1 MISAVS
7 LVIPCH
13 NPSYNL
19 EKLTNNIQLWSQ
31 LPQEI
36 LLIDSSLEPVA
47 FTQDFTNFC
56 NINDVVL
63 KIFHAKNLYPGKAR
77 NLGIKN
83 SEYPIIAFLDIL
95 TLPTPDWLKDGC
107 VSVEESESEYQGV
120 WGNTIYIANTRFKK
134 LMRACTFGNLPI
146 RTLPG
151 SIIKKSAFEL
161 SGLFIESTRAGEDAD
176 WMSRAALH
184 KLSFKDPAETLSYDG
199 LSDMTLFGLVR
210 KWYRNYFFSAQLPY
224 LTAHKDIY
232 FYFAALFFILIA
244 FNWNSLSYDDVLN
257 GWNTQSLTYIPNITK
272 ASIAF
277 FSLVYVSA
285 RCIILPFNKGASLK
299 YIGLNLP
306 FIIALSMILDLV
318 KSVAFV
324 TARIFGSKS

>member
-1 MISAVS
+1 MNEKVS
-7 LVIPCH
+7 LVIPCQ
-13 NPSYNL
+13 NDKTNLSVLLNTIESWESYPNEIIIVDSSINL
-19 EKLTNNIQLWSQ
+19 LEIPDALNNFFKLNNITFR
-31 LPQEI
+31 I
-36 LLIDSSLEPVA
+36 LH
-47 FTQDFTNFC
+47 
-56 NINDVVL
+56 
-63 KIFHAKNLYPGKAR
+63 KKNLYPGAAR
-77 NLGIKN
+77 NVGIKKSSN
-83 SEYPIIAFLDIL
+83 SIIGFLDVL
-95 TLPTPDWLKDGC
+95 TLPDRSWLSKGLLDFEDKTIDGVC
-107 VSVEESESEYQGV
+107 GH
-120 WGNTIYIANTRFKK
+120 TIYIAKTRFEK
-134 LMRACTFGNLPI
+134 LIRACTFGNLPI

-176 WMSRAALH
+176 WMSRATLH
-184 KLSFKDPAETLSYDG
+184 KLSFKDPAETLSYNG

-232 FYFAALFFILIA
+232 FYFTALFFILIA

-257 GWNTQSLTYIPNITK
+257 GWNTQSFTYIPNITK

>member
-1 MISAVS
+1 MNEKVS
-7 LVIPCH
+7 LVIPCQ
-13 NPSYNL
+13 NAKTNL
-19 EKLTNNIQLWSQ
+19 FVLLNTIESWKSFPNEIIIVDSSITLLEIPDELNNFFKLNNITFR
-31 LPQEI
+31 I
-36 LLIDSSLEPVA
+36 LH
-47 FTQDFTNFC
+47 
-56 NINDVVL
+56 
-63 KIFHAKNLYPGKAR
+63 KKNLYPGAAR
-77 NLGIKN
+77 NVGIKESSN
-83 SEYPIIAFLDIL
+83 SIIGFLDVL
-95 TLPTPDWLKDGC
+95 TLPDRSWLSKGLLDF
-107 VSVEESESEYQGV
+107 EDKTIDGV
-120 WGNTIYIANTRFKK
+120 WGNTIYIAKTRFEK
-134 LMRACTFGNLPI
+134 LIRACTFGNLPI

-244 FNWNSLSYDDVLN
+244 FNWNTLSYDDVLN

-318 KSVAFV
+318 KSIAFV

>member
-1 MISAVS
+1 MNLEVS
-7 LVIPCH
+7 LIIPSH
-13 NPSYNL
+13 NPGTNLNILLKSILSWTSYP
-19 EKLTNNIQLWSQ
+19 S
-31 LPQEI
+31 EI
-36 LLIDSSLEPVA
+36 LVIDSSSEEPHISQE
-47 FTQDFTNFC
+47 FKEFS
-56 NINDVVL
+56 IKE
-63 KIFHAKNLYPGKAR
+63 KISFQIICRSHLYPGKAR

-83 SEYPIIAFLDIL
+83 SEYSIIAFLDIL
-95 TLPTPDWLKDGC
+95 TLPSPDWLKDGC
-107 VSVEESESEYQGV
+107 ALVEESDYEGV
-120 WGNTIYIANTRFKK
+120 WGNTLYIANTRFEK
-134 LMRACTFGNLPI
+134 LIRACTFGNLPI
-146 RTLPG
+146 KTLPG

-232 FYFAALFFILIA
+232 FYFVALFFILIA
-244 FNWNSLSYDDVLN
+244 FNWNTLSYDDVLN